1 MSVHDFVRPYLRIHP
16 VGIRNAVRLY
26 SGFGSSLLMKVLVP
40 GRFTS
45 WGLGRLIP
53 GKSHLTV
60 SVGGVRANIRPGTHD
75 LDLLSPTHEPLTSAW
90 FQVKKGDV
98 VVDAGAHIGRY
109 ALMAAKHA
117 SQVIAIEPDPS
128 NFSLL
133 EANVKLNGFS
143 NVQTFPLALS
153 NRRGPRLLYL
163 GDRPSTGTSSLEPE
177 WGRPI
182 SSGTQGTW
190 QVECDTLDRI
200 VDSLGL
206 KVIDWLKIDVEGHEV
221 FVLEGAQST
230 LTNVRH
236 VILEVARGNETAC
249 RDLLTTAGLGLVSVE
264 AGLSTNNWLLSSRF
278 QV

>member
-1 MSVHDFVRPYLRIHP
+1 MSVHDFVRPYLTIHP

-40 GRFTS
+40 SRSTS
-45 WGLGRLIP
+45 WGLGTLIP
-53 GKSHLTV
+53 GKSDVTV
-60 SVGGVRANIRPGTHD
+60 SFGGVRANIRPGSND

-90 FQVKKGDV
+90 FQVKEGDV

-143 NVQTFPLALS
+143 NVQTFPVALS
-153 NRRGPRLLYL
+153 NRQGPQLLYL
-163 GDRPSTGTSSLEPE
+163 GDRPSTGTSSLQPG
-177 WGRPI
+177 WGRPP
-182 SSGTQGTW
+182 SSGTQVIR
-190 QVECDTLDRI
+190 QVESDTLDRI

-230 LTNVRH
+230 LTKVRH
-236 VILEVARGNETAC
+236 VILEVARGNEVAC
-249 RDLLTTAGLGLVSVE
+249 RRLLAPAGLRLVSVE
-264 AGLSTNNWLLSSRF
+264 AGLSTNNWLLSSGF
-278 QV
+278 PV